1 MEQESRL
8 GKRVEEL
15 ICLIFL
21 WFAFTIVV
29 CVAAVV
35 KIYVAM
41 FALGRQLNC
50 AALLPFQSTINIHT
64 IYSKGTRSKGL
75 YQSAGKLRSCL
86 EAPQGWRRLRM
97 LRLRSRSVTMTKLL
111 QTLD

>member
-86 EAPQGWRRLRM
+86 EAP
-97 LRLRSRSVTMTKLL
+97 
-111 QTLD
+111 

>member
-1 MEQESRL
+1 MV
-8 GKRVEEL
+8 KEL
-15 ICLIFL
+15 KIDLLDFSVV
-21 WFAFTIVV
+21 AFTIVV

-111 QTLD
+111 LKRLQTLD